1 MLTNDHL
8 RNASP
13 DEALKF
19 IELFSDKI
27 TDVQIDKAF
36 DAYLTEFKNLA
47 KAKGIQEK
55 ELINL
60 SNRGRS
66 AELQQT
72 VRNSLNNLLSGGRE
86 SVESSKTEF
95 TNLQQSQKFIAS
107 LVSKRA
113 IGVSVAMSSVKGYE
127 ALRI

>member
-13 DEALKF
+13 DAALKF
-19 IELFSDKI
+19 IELFADKI

-72 VRNSLNNLLSGGRE
+72 VRNSLNNLLSGVRE

-107 LVSKRA
+107 LVSKGA